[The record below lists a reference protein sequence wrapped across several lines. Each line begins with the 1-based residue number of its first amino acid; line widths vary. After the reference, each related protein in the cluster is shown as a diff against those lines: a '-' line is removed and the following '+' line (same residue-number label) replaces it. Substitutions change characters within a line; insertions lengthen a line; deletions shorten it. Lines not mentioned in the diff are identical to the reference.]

1 MNVIVNIIIGQSI
14 TRLHRGVKQGQSAKI
29 VKIRYSLTA
38 FGPLPVKAYNSAVD
52 SNNFSTQ
59 ACAERSRSRHEE
71 SEDIKEQT
79 MRVKVI
85 LNPWSDRGRAAKLEQ
100 QIPVWA
106 RQAGGELDL
115 VLTERPGHA
124 KQLAR
129 EATLAGYDLVVA
141 AGGDG
146 TVHEVVN
153 GLVQGGQA
161 TATLGVIPVGSG
173 NDFAFSQG
181 ITTNPEAAVQRLF
194 SGQPVTIDLARVED
208 EHGRFALFD
217 NNLGIGF
224 DAIVVIQTEAITRVH
239 GFLMYFLAVLR
250 TIALYYQTPHLTLDF
265 DNERVAQEVLFLA
278 MGMGR
283 RGGGGFLLTPD
294 ARHDDD
300 LVDSCTVDPIG
311 RLRML
316 GMLGKAI
323 RGTHI
328 HAPFVTMRKSRRIV
342 AQANQPLPIHI
353 DGEIFAYPR
362 DNVRQITVTSLPQ
375 ALQIMR

>member
-1 MNVIVNIIIGQSI
+1 
-14 TRLHRGVKQGQSAKI
+14 
-29 VKIRYSLTA
+29 
-38 FGPLPVKAYNSAVD
+38 
-52 SNNFSTQ
+52 
-59 ACAERSRSRHEE
+59 
-71 SEDIKEQT
+71 

-106 RQAGGELDL
+106 RQAGGELEL

-328 HAPFVTMRKSRRIV
+328 HAPFVTMRKNRRIV

>member
-1 MNVIVNIIIGQSI
+1 
-14 TRLHRGVKQGQSAKI
+14 
-29 VKIRYSLTA
+29 
-38 FGPLPVKAYNSAVD
+38 
-52 SNNFSTQ
+52 
-59 ACAERSRSRHEE
+59 
-71 SEDIKEQT
+71 

-85 LNPWSDRGRAAKLEQ
+85 LNPCSDRGRAAKLQ
-100 QIPVWA
+100 GQIPVWA

-115 VLTERPGHA
+115 VLTEQPGHA

-129 EATLAGYDLVVA
+129 EAAQAGYDLVVA

-153 GLVQGGQA
+153 GLVHGGQA
-161 TATLGVIPVGSG
+161 TSALGVIPIGSG
-173 NDFAFSQG
+173 NDFAYSQG
-181 ITTNPEAAVQRLF
+181 IPFEPEQAVKRLF
-194 SGQPVTIDLARVED
+194 TGQLATIDLARVED

-265 DNERVAQEVLFLA
+265 DGERVAQKVLFLA
-278 MGMGR
+278 MGVGP
-283 RGGGGFLLTPD
+283 RGGGGFFLTPD

-300 LVDSCTVDPIG
+300 RIDSCTVNPIG
-311 RLRML
+311 RLTML
-316 GMLGKAI
+316 GMLVQAI
-323 RGTHI
+323 KGTHVNSR
-328 HAPFVTMRKSRRIV
+328 HVTMRKNRRILV
-342 AQANQPLPIHI
+342 QADQPLPIHI

-375 ALQIMR
+375 ALQVCR

>member
-1 MNVIVNIIIGQSI
+1 
-14 TRLHRGVKQGQSAKI
+14 
-29 VKIRYSLTA
+29 
-38 FGPLPVKAYNSAVD
+38 
-52 SNNFSTQ
+52 
-59 ACAERSRSRHEE
+59 
-71 SEDIKEQT
+71 

-85 LNPWSDRGRAAKLEQ
+85 LNPWSDRGRAARLQ
-100 QIPVWA
+100 SQIPEWA
-106 RQAGGELDL
+106 RQAGGQVDL
-115 VLTERPGHA
+115 VLTSRPGHA

-129 EATLAGYDLVVA
+129 EAAAAGYDLVAA

-161 TATLGVIPVGSG
+161 TAALGVIPIGSG
-173 NDFAFSQG
+173 NDFAFSQA
-181 ITTNPEAAVQRLF
+181 IPMDAEQAVQRLF
-194 SGQPVTIDLARVED
+194 TGQRHLIDLARVED

-250 TIALYYQTPHLTLDF
+250 TIALYYQTPHLDLNF
-265 DNERVAQEVLFLA
+265 DGERVAQEVLFLA
-278 MGMGR
+278 MGLGP
-283 RGGGGFLLTPD
+283 RGGGGFFLTPD

-300 LVDSCTVDPIG
+300 RIDSCTVNPIG
-311 RLRML
+311 RLTML
-316 GMLGKAI
+316 GMLAQAI
-323 RGTHI
+323 KGTHVNSR
-328 HAPFVTMRKSRRIV
+328 HVTMRQSQRIV
-342 AQANQPLPIHI
+342 VQANQPLPIHI

-375 ALQIMR
+375 ALQVVR